1 MCVAESKDSILSLY
15 DSDNIMEIVPE
26 AYAERGMI
34 SKDRAKLISR
44 DMNLSDMDS
53 RLLPVLGDGVNFG
66 ITAKKGI
73 RVEDLTLDINFSREI
88 ADIFERVVKPL
99 KSKREREYRERYNT
113 ILEGGVIVLA
123 DRGDDGL
130 QIVGMFS
137 YPYPKD
143 LNLSKPTDY
152 NREIFRYML
161 LDKLIIERVP

>member
-1 MCVAESKDSILSLY
+1 M
-15 DSDNIMEIVPE
+15 
-26 AYAERGMI
+26 
-34 SKDRAKLISR
+34 
-44 DMNLSDMDS
+44 MDS

-137 YPYPKD
+137 YPY
-143 LNLSKPTDY
+143 L
-152 NREIFRYML
+152 RI
-161 LDKLIIERVP
+161 